1 VAILQGPVAVRHSIK
16 KDESIKE
23 MLDNV
28 VSGLVA
34 KVLDRFYGGDESKV
48 PVFDYLGVKPF
59 LVPSIP
65 GVGVLQTGDEVK
77 LTVPAAIPATE
88 DWLKVLAGPELSWWH
103 AFVTSKFIVQ
113 DTSYIANPLRR
124 ILAPRTGQK
133 LIIRLLDGQ
142 PNHLS
147 VYGAARSTGEHQPDF
162 LAVDIEY
169 DSSSRLINLTL
180 FEERQ
185 GCAIPLY
192 LQFKYQPSQPY
203 APIHEVT
210 EGRNKR
216 IKEFYW
222 QLWFGDDEKLPE
234 LNVRDTFTGPEVT
247 ISASDVEA
255 FCAVVGNQQEK
266 FKTVRTDE
274 VKAPMDFAIVT
285 GWQAIMKAVFPSAID
300 GDLLKLV
307 HLSNGFKVV
316 PGSKPLKAGD
326 VCRAEAKVVA
336 VVNGDSGKKVRVA
349 GHVLC
354 KGKPVIEVQSAFLYR
369 GRFTD
374 YEDTFEIVDEPDYTV
389 ELASDADVGVLL
401 SKDWFEWADETN
413 PLTTGTRLIFRLRSE
428 VTYKDKVNYR
438 SVAVAGDVFVR
449 GHLGR
454 PVKVGYV
461 DFERDESQGNPVMA
475 YLERHGSAKS
485 APISLDTEYHLT
497 SSANPSL
504 YRAPATNE
512 PYSKVSGDFNPIHT
526 NPYFASYAS
535 LPGTITHGMFSSAAT
550 RRYVETVVAMGIPDR
565 VHR

>member
-1 VAILQGPVAVRHSIK
+1 MAILQGPVAVRHSVK
-16 KDESIKE
+16 KDVPIKE

-28 VSGLVA
+28 VSGLVT
-34 KVLDRFYGGDESKV
+34 KVLNHFYDGDESKI
-48 PVFDYLGVKPF
+48 PVLDYLGVI
-59 LVPSIP
+59 PSLISPIP
-65 GVGVLQTGDEVK
+65 GVGVFQTGNEVK
-77 LTVPAAIPATE
+77 LTMPATVPATE
-88 DWLKVLAGPELSWWH
+88 DWLKVLAGPELNWWH
-103 AFVTSKFIVQ
+103 AFITSKFVVQ

-124 ILAPRTGQK
+124 ILAPRAGQR

-142 PNHLS
+142 PHRLS
-147 VYGAARSTGEHQPDF
+147 VYGATRSFGGHQLDF
-162 LAVDIEY
+162 LAVDIKY
-169 DSSSRLINLTL
+169 DSSFRLINLTL

-185 GCAIPLY
+185 GAAVPLN

-222 QLWFGDDEKLPE
+222 RLWFGDDEKLPE

-247 ISASDVEA
+247 ISAGDVEA

-266 FKTVRTDE
+266 FKTARTDE

-285 GWQAIMKAVFPSAID
+285 GWQAIMKAIFPSTID

-326 VCRAEAKVVA
+326 ICRAEANVVA
-336 VVNGDSGKKVRVA
+336 VINGDSGKTVRVA
-349 GHVLC
+349 GHVSC
-354 KGKPVIEVQSAFLYR
+354 EGKPVIEVQSAFLFR

-374 YEDTFEIVDEPDYTV
+374 YENTFEIVDEPDYTV

-401 SKDWFEWADETN
+401 SKDWFEWTDETK
-413 PLTTGTRLIFRLRSE
+413 PLTAGTRLIFRLRTE

-454 PVKVGYV
+454 PVKVAFI
-461 DFERDESQGNPVMA
+461 DFERDECQGNPVMT
-475 YLERHGSAKS
+475 YLQRHGSAKS
-485 APISLDTEYHLT
+485 APIPLPTEYHLT
-497 SSANPSL
+497 SSANPSV
-504 YRAPATNE
+504 YRAPTTNE

-526 NPYFASYAS
+526 NPYFSMYAS

-550 RRYVETVVAMGIPDR
+550 RRYVETVVAMGVPDR
-565 VHR
+565 VHK

>member
-16 KDESIKE
+16 KDEPIKE
-23 MLDNV
+23 MLDKV

-34 KVLDRFYGGDESKV
+34 KVLERFYDGDESKI
-48 PVFDYLGVKPF
+48 PVLDYLGVKPS
-59 LVPSIP
+59 LVSPIS
-65 GVGVLQTGDEVK
+65 GAVVSQTGDEVK
-77 LTVPAAIPATE
+77 LSVPATVPATE

-103 AFVTSKFIVQ
+103 AFVTSTFVVQ
-113 DTSYIANPLRR
+113 DTSYVANPLRR

-147 VYGAARSTGEHQPDF
+147 IYGAARSFGGHQPDF
-162 LAVDIEY
+162 LAIDIKY
-169 DSSSRLINLTL
+169 NHSSRLINVTL

-185 GCAIPLY
+185 GSAVPLN
-192 LQFKYQPSQPY
+192 LQFRYQPSQPY
-203 APIHEVT
+203 APIHEVM

-222 QLWFGDDEKLPE
+222 RLWFGDDERLPE
-234 LNVRDTFTGPEVT
+234 LDVRDTFTGPEVI
-247 ISASDVEA
+247 ISASDVET

-285 GWQAIMKAVFPSAID
+285 GWQAIMKAIFPSTID

-307 HLSNGFKVV
+307 HLSNGFRAV

-326 VCRAEAKVVA
+326 ICRAEAKVVA
-336 VVNGDSGKKVRVA
+336 VVNSDSGKTVRVA

-354 KGKPVIEVQSAFLYR
+354 EGKPVIEVQSAFLYR

-374 YEDTFEIVDEPDYTV
+374 YENTFEIIDEPDYTV
-389 ELASDADVGVLL
+389 ELASDGDVGVLL
-401 SKDWFEWADETN
+401 SKDWFEWADETK
-413 PLTTGTRLIFRLRSE
+413 PLTTGARLIFRLRSE

-454 PVKVGYV
+454 PVKVAYV

-475 YLERHGSAKS
+475 YLQRHGSAKS
-485 APISLDTEYHLT
+485 APIPLATEYHLT

-504 YRAPATNE
+504 YCAPATNE
-512 PYSKVSGDFNPIHT
+512 PYSRVSGDFNPIHT
-526 NPYFASYAS
+526 NPYFASYAA

-565 VHR
+565 VHK